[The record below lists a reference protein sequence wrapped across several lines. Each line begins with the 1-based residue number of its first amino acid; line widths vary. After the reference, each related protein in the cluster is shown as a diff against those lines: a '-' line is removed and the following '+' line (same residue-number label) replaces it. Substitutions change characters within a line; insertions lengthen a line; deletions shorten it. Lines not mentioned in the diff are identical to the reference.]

1 LSGPHMSPVF
11 LPYTCIN
18 MQCKNT
24 FMKLWNMRRWMM
36 VFLYFSASTVNISYE
51 VFTLHKSYLH
61 GA

>member
-24 FMKLWNMRRWMM
+24 FMKL
-36 VFLYFSASTVNISYE
+36 
-51 VFTLHKSYLH
+51 
-61 GA
+61 